1 MNKVQLAD
9 DEEGDNDVLNNTTSA
24 TQRND
29 LNQTTTSNRTI
40 LDSTLAI
47 EHKTRHQTEYHV
59 AAIITKRLIFKTRP
73 KPIIANVAKQV

>member
-9 DEEGDNDVLNNTTSA
+9 DEEVDNDVLNNTTSA
-24 TQRND
+24 TRND